1 MDIEYKNKIERL
13 AEIYVTYDDISN
25 DIKKL

>member
-13 AEIYVTYDDISN
+13 AEINVTYDDISN
-25 DIKKL
+25 DIKIL